1 MNKKKIH
8 KEKVISL
15 LRARLERSEDP
26 EISAEERI
34 SDQELEVLLGELQI
48 FQLELEMQ
56 NDELSA
62 SYQML
67 ENERSKFAG
76 FFNLAPVGYF
86 ILDHLGMVEEANQT
100 GADML
105 DISKS
110 SVLQKRFQSF
120 IAPEHWEIFYG
131 FLHRMQSKDS
141 KQSSEILI
149 SLNGGQELY
158 TRMEGIAVSDI
169 FTGKSKYY
177 VTVIDISESRNAQ
190 QKLIETS
197 QRLEMTLTAS
207 GTGTW
212 TMELGNNK
220 VFLDA
225 FSYSI
230 LELNSWEFDGT
241 IKGLIALIHPNDQE
255 RVRHKLLNMINTF
268 TDLDLEFRIVTKSGK
283 VKNISAKGHEVKNE
297 TMHNYFAGIIMD
309 ITERKRLAREAEAL
323 EKEKQKLVLSATFN
337 AQEKERYKISSALHD
352 SVCQILYGI
361 RLNLQ
366 NIQLTKNLRGEF
378 TNVNKLLDQAIRE
391 TRELSY
397 ELTPSVLRDF
407 GFNAG
412 VREMAQRLST
422 PQFRIKTVINSAAD
436 LLRSEVQLYVF
447 RMIQELINNCIKHA
461 NATEAEIKICTENEM
476 ITLVISD
483 NGTGFDKE
491 VEKSLSQGS
500 GIRGIKNRIFLLNGK
515 MDLQTSAKGTSITIE
530 FRSDPELSELSGY

>member
-1 MNKKKIH
+1 VSKKKIH

-67 ENERSKFAG
+67 ESERSKFAG

-105 DISKS
+105 AISKS
-110 SVLQKRFQSF
+110 NVLQKRFQSF
-120 IAPEHWEIFYG
+120 IAPEDWENFYA

-141 KQSSEILI
+141 KQSCEILV

-225 FSYSI
+225 YSYSI
-230 LELNSWEFDGT
+230 LELNAWEFDGT

-255 RVRHKLLNMINTF
+255 KVRHKLLNMVNTF
-268 TDLDLEFRIVTKSGK
+268 NDLDLEFRIITKSGK
-283 VKNISAKGHEVKNE
+283 LKIISAKGHEVNNE
-297 TMHNYFAGIIMD
+297 TTHNYFAGIILD
-309 ITERKRLAREAEAL
+309 ITEHKRLAREAEAL
-323 EKEKQKLVLSATFN
+323 KKEKQKLVLSATFN

-366 NIQLTKNLRGEF
+366 NIQLTRNLKGEF

-422 PQFRIKTVINSAAD
+422 PQFRIKTIINSRAD
-436 LLRSEVQLYVF
+436 LVKPEVQLYVF

-461 NATEAEIKICTENEM
+461 NATEAEIRVCTEDE
-476 ITLVISD
+476 ITTLVISD
-483 NGTGFDKE
+483 NGTGFEKE
-491 VEKSLSQGS
+491 VEESLSQGS

-515 MDLQTSAKGTSITIE
+515 IDLQTSAKGTSIAIE
-530 FRSDPELSELSGY
+530 FRNDPELSELSGY

>member
-1 MNKKKIH
+1 MSKKKIH

-67 ENERSKFAG
+67 ESERSKFAG

-105 DISKS
+105 AISKS
-110 SVLQKRFQSF
+110 NVLQKRFQSF
-120 IAPEHWEIFYG
+120 IAPEDWENFYA

-141 KQSSEILI
+141 KQSCEILV

-158 TRMEGIAVSDI
+158 TRMEGIAVSDM

-225 FSYSI
+225 YSYSI
-230 LELNSWEFDGT
+230 LELNAWEFDGT

-255 RVRHKLLNMINTF
+255 KVRHKLLNMVNTF
-268 TDLDLEFRIVTKSGK
+268 NDLDLEFRIITKSGK
-283 VKNISAKGHEVKNE
+283 LKIISAKGHEVNNE
-297 TMHNYFAGIIMD
+297 TTHNYFAGIILD
-309 ITERKRLAREAEAL
+309 ITEHKRLAREAEAL
-323 EKEKQKLVLSATFN
+323 KKEKQKLVLSATFN

-366 NIQLTKNLRGEF
+366 NIQLTRNLKGEF

-422 PQFRIKTVINSAAD
+422 PQFRIKTIINSRAD
-436 LLRSEVQLYVF
+436 LVKPEVQLYVF

-461 NATEAEIKICTENEM
+461 NATEAEIRVCTEDE
-476 ITLVISD
+476 ITTLVISD
-483 NGTGFDKE
+483 NGTGFEKE
-491 VEKSLSQGS
+491 VEESLSQGS

-515 MDLQTSAKGTSITIE
+515 IDLQTSAKGTSIAIE
-530 FRSDPELSELSGY
+530 FRNDPELSELSGY

>member
-1 MNKKKIH
+1 MNKKKSH

-15 LRARLERSEDP
+15 LRARLDGTEDQEVSAKERV
-26 EISAEERI
+26 
-34 SDQELEVLLGELQI
+34 SDQELEVLLEELQI

-67 ENERSKFAG
+67 ESERSKFAG
-76 FFNLAPVGYF
+76 LFNLAPVGYF

-110 SVLQKRFQSF
+110 SVLHKRFQSF
-120 IAPEHWEIFYG
+120 MAPEDWEIFYG

-141 KQSSEILI
+141 KQSAEIQL
-149 SLNGGQELY
+149 SLSGGQELY
-158 TRMEGIAVSDI
+158 TRMEGIAVSDV

-177 VTVIDISESRNAQ
+177 VTAIDISESRSAQ
-190 QKLIETS
+190 QKLIETT

-241 IKGLIALIHPNDQE
+241 IKGLIALIHPGDRE
-255 RVRHKLLNMINTF
+255 RVKHKLLNMVNTF
-268 TDLDLEFRIVTKSGK
+268 TDLDLEFRILTKNGK
-283 VKNISAKGHEVKNE
+283 VKNISAKGHEVNNE
-297 TMHNYFAGIIMD
+297 TMRNYFAGIIMD
-309 ITERKRLAREAEAL
+309 VTERKRLAREAEAL
-323 EKEKQKLVLSATFN
+323 KKEKQKLVLSATFN

-366 NIQLTKNLRGEF
+366 NIQLTKNLKGEF

-422 PQFRIKTVINSAAD
+422 PQFRIKTVISSAAD
-436 LLRSEVQLYVF
+436 LVQPEVQLYVF

-461 NATEAEIKICTENEM
+461 NATEAEIRVGTENEM

-483 NGTGFDKE
+483 NGTGFDKD
-491 VEKSLSQGS
+491 VEESLSQGS

-515 MDLQTSAKGTSITIE
+515 MELETSEKGTVITIE
-530 FRSDPELSELSGY
+530 FRNDPELSELSAY

>member
-1 MNKKKIH
+1 VNKKKTH

-15 LRARLERSEDP
+15 LRARIDQSEDS
-26 EISAEERI
+26 ENAAKERI
-34 SDQELEVLLGELQI
+34 SDQELEVLLGELQV

-67 ENERSKFAG
+67 ESERSKFAG

-100 GADML
+100 GSDIL

-110 SVLQKRFQSF
+110 NLLQKRFQSF
-120 IAPEHWEIFYG
+120 IAPEDWEIFYS

-141 KQSSEILI
+141 KQSAEILLV
-149 SLNGGQELY
+149 LNGGQELY

-177 VTVIDISESRNAQ
+177 VTVIDISESRTAQ
-190 QKLIETS
+190 QKLIETT
-197 QRLEMTLTAS
+197 QRLEMTLRAS

-225 FSYSI
+225 FSHSI
-230 LELNSWEFDGT
+230 LELNAWEFDGT

-255 RVRHKLLNMINTF
+255 KVRHKLLNMVNTF
-268 TDLDLEFRIVTKSGK
+268 TDLDLEFRILTKSGK
-283 VKNISAKGHEVKNE
+283 VKNISAKGHEVNNE

-323 EKEKQKLVLSATFN
+323 KKEKQKLVLSATFN

-366 NIQLTKNLRGEF
+366 NIQLTKNLKGEF

-407 GFNAG
+407 GFTAG

-422 PQFRIKTVINSAAD
+422 PQFRIKTVIDSKAD
-436 LLRSEVQLYVF
+436 LVNPEVQLYVF

-461 NATEAEIKICTENEM
+461 KATEAEIRVCTENEK
-476 ITLVISD
+476 ITLIISD
-483 NGTGFDKE
+483 NGAGFDKD
-491 VEKSLSQGS
+491 VEESLSRGS

-515 MDLQTSAKGTSITIE
+515 MELDTSAKGTNIIIE
-530 FRSDPELSELSGY
+530 FRNDPVVPELSGY

>member
-1 MNKKKIH
+1 MSKKKIH

-67 ENERSKFAG
+67 ESERSKFAG

-105 DISKS
+105 AISKS
-110 SVLQKRFQSF
+110 NVLQKRFQSF
-120 IAPEHWEIFYG
+120 IAPEDWENFYA

-141 KQSSEILI
+141 KQSCEILV

-225 FSYSI
+225 YSYSI
-230 LELNSWEFDGT
+230 LELNAWEFDGT

-255 RVRHKLLNMINTF
+255 KVRHKLLNMVNTF
-268 TDLDLEFRIVTKSGK
+268 NDLDLEFRIITKSGK
-283 VKNISAKGHEVKNE
+283 LKIISAKGHEVNNE
-297 TMHNYFAGIIMD
+297 TTHNYFAGIILD
-309 ITERKRLAREAEAL
+309 ITEHKRLAREAEAL
-323 EKEKQKLVLSATFN
+323 KKEKQKLVLSATFN

-366 NIQLTKNLRGEF
+366 NIQLTRNLKGEF

-422 PQFRIKTVINSAAD
+422 PQFRIKTIINSRAD
-436 LLRSEVQLYVF
+436 LVKPEVQLYVF

-461 NATEAEIKICTENEM
+461 NATEAEIRVCTEDE
-476 ITLVISD
+476 ITTLVISD
-483 NGTGFDKE
+483 NGTGFEKE
-491 VEKSLSQGS
+491 VEESLSQGS

-515 MDLQTSAKGTSITIE
+515 IDLQTSAKGTSIAIE
-530 FRSDPELSELSGY
+530 FRNDPELSELSGY

>member
-1 MNKKKIH
+1 M
-8 KEKVISL
+8 

-67 ENERSKFAG
+67 ESERSKFAG

-105 DISKS
+105 AISKS
-110 SVLQKRFQSF
+110 NVLQKRFQSF
-120 IAPEHWEIFYG
+120 IAPEDWENFYA

-141 KQSSEILI
+141 KQSCEILV

-225 FSYSI
+225 YSYSI
-230 LELNSWEFDGT
+230 LELNAWEFDGT

-255 RVRHKLLNMINTF
+255 KVRHKLLNMVNTF
-268 TDLDLEFRIVTKSGK
+268 NDLDLEFRIITKSGK
-283 VKNISAKGHEVKNE
+283 LKIISAKGHEVNNE
-297 TMHNYFAGIIMD
+297 TTHNYFAGIILD
-309 ITERKRLAREAEAL
+309 ITEHKRLAREAEAL
-323 EKEKQKLVLSATFN
+323 KKEKQKLVLSATFN

-366 NIQLTKNLRGEF
+366 NIQLTRNLKGEF

-422 PQFRIKTVINSAAD
+422 PQFRIKTIINSRAD
-436 LLRSEVQLYVF
+436 LVKPEVQLYVF

-461 NATEAEIKICTENEM
+461 NATEAEIRVCTEDE
-476 ITLVISD
+476 ITTLVISD
-483 NGTGFDKE
+483 NGTGFEKE
-491 VEKSLSQGS
+491 VEESLSQGS

-515 MDLQTSAKGTSITIE
+515 IDLQTSAKGTSIAIE
-530 FRSDPELSELSGY
+530 FRNDPELSELSGY